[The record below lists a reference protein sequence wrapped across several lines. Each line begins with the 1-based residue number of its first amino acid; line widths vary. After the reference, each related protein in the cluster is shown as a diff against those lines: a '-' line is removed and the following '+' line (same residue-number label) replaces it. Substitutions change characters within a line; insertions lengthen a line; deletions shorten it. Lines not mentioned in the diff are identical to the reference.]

1 MNPNLKPIYKSF
13 TEANPSIQIKPEL
26 FQISAI
32 AYLKENNESMELLI
46 ENKEAQEEFKQFM
59 KHVLLTKNVD
69 IQNLLSEYS

>member
-46 ENKEAQEEFKQFM
+46 ENKEAQEEFKLFIS
-59 KHVLLTKNVD
+59 NFVD